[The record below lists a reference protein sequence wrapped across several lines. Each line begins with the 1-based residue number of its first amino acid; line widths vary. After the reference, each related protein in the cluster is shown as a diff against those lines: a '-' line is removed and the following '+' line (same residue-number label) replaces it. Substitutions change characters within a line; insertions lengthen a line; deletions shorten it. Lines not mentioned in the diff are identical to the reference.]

1 MYQIQTQAPM
11 TKTRNILVIDRDRLV
26 CKMIKVF
33 LENTGR
39 YRVMYSTDM
48 AKGSMRAR
56 SKRVELI
63 LFDDRVAASDGFNLL
78 DHMRSNMKTPVPLL
92 PTGAVIDRT
101 RLKMAHTELNTLFD
115 MSILKRIDA
124 LVR

>member
-1 MYQIQTQAPM
+1 M
-11 TKTRNILVIDRDRLV
+11 IDRDRLV
-26 CKMIKVF
+26 CKIIKVF

-48 AKGSMRAR
+48 AKGSMRAM

-63 LFDDRVAASDGFNLL
+63 LFDDRVDASDGFNLL
-78 DHMRSNMKTPVPLL
+78 DHMQSRMKRPVPLL
-92 PTGAVIDRT
+92 PTGAVLDRA
-101 RLKMAHTELNTLFD
+101 RLKMAHIELNTLINL
-115 MSILKRIDA
+115 SVLKQIDA